1 MKILLRNAAIAAIAV
16 SAMALNVRAQFGAR
30 AASENSAARE
40 AAARAVTAK
49 IDQAAAQPTP
59 KGLNGH
65 PDMSGYWAPA
75 NGGNEGVFGP
85 QRSLDLTGKQ
95 PVTFIT
101 EDDEINGDAVAPKAR
116 WANKSLRPTYKPEF
130 VKKQEEQFFRA
141 DYLDPSFRCQPEGVP
156 RIGAPTQ
163 ILVSSNEVVLLY
175 QHRNVY
181 RVIPTDGRGHDK
193 NADAMA
199 MGDSIGRWE
208 GDTFV
213 VDVVNFSPDTWIDHD
228 GSWHDDNLHVIETF
242 TRKGNTLTYAVKME
256 DPTLFAEP
264 FTPKPITLILG
275 APGKHADEDYPCV
288 EQDQPHFVGTERH

>member
-1 MKILLRNAAIAAIAV
+1 MKILLRNVAIVTIAV
-16 SAMALNVRAQFGAR
+16 AAMALNVQAQFGAR
-30 AASENSAARE
+30 AASEDSAARE
-40 AAARAVTAK
+40 AAARAVAAK
-49 IDQAAAQPTP
+49 IEQAAAQPTP
-59 KGLNGH
+59 KVPNGH
-65 PDMSGYWAPA
+65 PDLAGYWAPA

-95 PVTFIT
+95 AVTFIT
-101 EDDEINGDAVAPKAR
+101 EDDEINGDAAAPKAR
-116 WANKSLRPTYKPEF
+116 WANKSLRPTYKSEF
-130 VKKQEEQFFRA
+130 AKKQEEQFFRA

-163 ILVSSNEVVLLY
+163 ILVTPTEVVFLY
-175 QHRNVY
+175 QHRNLY

-208 GDTFV
+208 GDTLV

-228 GSWHDDNLHVIETF
+228 GSWHDDNLHVTESF

-264 FTPKPITLILG
+264 FTPKPVTLILG
-275 APGKHADEDYPCV
+275 ALGKHADEDYPCV
-288 EQDQPHFVGTERH
+288 EEDQPHFVGTERH